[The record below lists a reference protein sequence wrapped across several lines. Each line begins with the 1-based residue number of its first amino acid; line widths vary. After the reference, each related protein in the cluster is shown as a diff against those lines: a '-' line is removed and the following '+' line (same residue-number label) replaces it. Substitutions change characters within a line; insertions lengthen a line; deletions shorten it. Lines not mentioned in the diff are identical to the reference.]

1 MRSGIAVASARCIS
15 VSEPLLSVS
24 GLDSYYGESQVL
36 FDVSC
41 DIDEQEV
48 VGVFGRNGMGK
59 TTFLRSIINQ
69 VTHTGT
75 IRFDGQDITDL
86 PSHAVIRE
94 GIAYVPED
102 RAIYA
107 ELTAQ
112 ENIDLAAPRQV
123 DRAEVDRRLEGILDL
138 FPNLRDRL
146 SQPGG
151 TLSGG
156 EQQMLAI
163 ARGLITE
170 PTLLLLDEPTEGLA
184 PVIIDD
190 LMDTLDV
197 IAAEDRTIVIVE
209 QNINRTLSVVDR
221 GYFIENGRFVAEGTA
236 EELGDASLQREH
248 LTV

>member
-1 MRSGIAVASARCIS
+1 M
-15 VSEPLLSVS
+15 SEPLLSVS
-24 GLDSYYGESQVL
+24 ELDSFYGDSQVL

-41 DIDEQEV
+41 EINEQEV

-69 VTHTGT
+69 VDHTGT
-75 IRFDGQDITDL
+75 VRFDGEDITDL
-86 PSHAVIRE
+86 SSYEIIRR
-94 GIAYVPED
+94 GISYVPED

-112 ENIDLAAPRQV
+112 ENIDLAATRNV
-123 DRAEVDRRLEGILDL
+123 DRAELDQRLEEILDL

-146 SQPGG
+146 SQTGG

-163 ARGLITE
+163 ARGLISE

-190 LMDTLDV
+190 LMDTLEV
-197 IAAEDRTIVIVE
+197 IGAEDRTIVIVE

-221 GYFIENGRFVAEGTA
+221 GYFIENGRLVEEGTPD
-236 EELGDASLQREH
+236 ELGDESLQREY